1 MGKKL
6 TVNDVAK
13 LSGLSV
19 SSVNYYTNM
28 GLIVVA
34 EKKGNKR
41 LYDQDDVQRRLKKI
55 SEMMNMGYTLRLI
68 QHQFLT
74 SQDFNPFKQNN

>member
-1 MGKKL
+1 MGKKI
-6 TVNDVAK
+6 TVSDVAK

-28 GLIVVA
+28 GLIVIA

-68 QHQFLT
+68 QHQFLA
-74 SQDFNPFKQNN
+74 SQDFNPFKL